1 MMATKTTARRSP
13 AVLDQLRARALKGD
27 RLDQLSDA
35 DREWIWRS
43 LLKGVRK
50 AEAVHLSGLSPEQI
64 ERAMHR
70 IRKSYQKRMNDYK
83 VAKAAEAQ
91 QPKVVR
97 PVVPV
102 QPVKRRGL
110 WLFGKRR

>member
-1 MMATKTTARRSP
+1 MTTTKPKARRSP

-50 AEAVHLSGLSPEQI
+50 AEAVRLSGLSPQQV
-64 ERAMHR
+64 ERALR
-70 IRKSYQKRMNDYK
+70 LIRKRYQKRMDDYK
-83 VAKAAEAQ
+83 ATKAAEPQ

-97 PVVPV
+97 PVAPA
-102 QPVKRRGL
+102 QPAKRRGL

>member
-1 MMATKTTARRSP
+1 VTTKTKARRSP
-13 AVLDQLRARALKGD
+13 AVLDQLRAQALKGD
-27 RLDQLSDA
+27 HLDQLSDA

-50 AEAVHLSGLSPEQI
+50 AEAVRLSGLSPEQV
-64 ERAMHR
+64 ERALRR
-70 IRKSYQKRMNDYK
+70 IRKLYQKRLDAYK
-83 VAKAAEAQ
+83 AKVAAEAQ

-97 PVVPV
+97 PVAPV

-110 WLFGKRR
+110 WPFGKRR